1 MANKKSGKKQKKVAK
16 TSSKKTI
23 QAKRP
28 VSRKAKKPA
37 KNKKKIAAKK
47 AAPKKKSPPR
57 KTAAKAN
64 TAAAT
69 KKTAAAKAA
78 NARTKVSTKVPKK
91 WAPARMRRFD
101 EDPYETQGLISG
113 STTESGDTQGLSN
126 VESADSESVDELV
139 EEGNAFEADVV
150 AGVERAGDRPGKEVR
165 TREVPED
172 DVPEEYLD
180 QD

>member
-1 MANKKSGKKQKKVAK
+1 MANKKRGKKQKKVAK
-16 TSSKKTI
+16 TSPKKTTR
-23 QAKRP
+23 A
-28 VSRKAKKPA
+28 RKPAGNKAARKSAKKPVA
-37 KNKKKIAAKK
+37 KKKSSLKKAGVKAGGTVAPKK
-47 AAPKKKSPPR
+47 AAPKKAAPKKAASPKAPSA
-57 KTAAKAN
+57 KTAV
-64 TAAAT
+64 TQ
-69 KKTAAAKAA
+69 KKRPGRKQ
-78 NARTKVSTKVPKK
+78 
-91 WAPARMRRFD
+91 RFD
-101 EDPYETQGLISG
+101 EDPYETQGLVSG